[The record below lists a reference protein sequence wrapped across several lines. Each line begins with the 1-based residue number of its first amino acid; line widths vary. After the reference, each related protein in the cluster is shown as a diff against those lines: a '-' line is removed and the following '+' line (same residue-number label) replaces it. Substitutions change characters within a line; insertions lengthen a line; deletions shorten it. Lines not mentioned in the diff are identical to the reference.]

1 MYNMI
6 NILTELIDRQI
17 KIDSKISTEKAMYIH
32 QKQLD
37 QLKTMTQPE
46 KVVVIYG
53 ARRTGKTTLLNEFL
67 KGESLPYLLVNGEDI
82 DVQGYLSSQSI
93 EKLTSFVGSATLL
106 VVDEA
111 QKIPNIGI
119 NLKLIVD
126 HIPGIRII
134 ATGSSSFDLARSM
147 GEPLTG
153 RKFTLKL
160 FPLAQMEI
168 TQIEMRHQTDAH
180 LESRLIYGSYPEVV
194 LTQDNRMRE
203 QYLKEL
209 VSSYLYKD
217 ILELEGVRNASK
229 ISRLLQ
235 LIAFQIG
242 KEVSYTELGTS
253 LGMSKNTVERYLDLL
268 EKAFVLQ
275 RLPGFSRNL
284 RNEITKNS
292 RYCFLDNGI
301 RNALIS
307 NFNSLELR
315 NDVGELWENY
325 LIMERLKRQEYLGE
339 IANTYFWRTY
349 TRKELDLVEERGGR
363 LYGYEMKWG
372 KEKPKAP
379 KEWTSAYPESSYMLV
394 NRENYLD
401 FIL

>member
-1 MYNMI
+1 
-6 NILTELIDRQI
+6 
-17 KIDSKISTEKAMYIH
+17 
-32 QKQLD
+32 
-37 QLKTMTQPE
+37 
-46 KVVVIYG
+46 
-53 ARRTGKTTLLNEFL
+53 
-67 KGESLPYLLVNGEDI
+67 
-82 DVQGYLSSQSI
+82 
-93 EKLTSFVGSATLL
+93 
-106 VVDEA
+106 
-111 QKIPNIGI
+111 
-119 NLKLIVD
+119 
-126 HIPGIRII
+126 
-134 ATGSSSFDLARSM
+134 
-147 GEPLTG
+147 
-153 RKFTLKL
+153 
-160 FPLAQMEI
+160 
-168 TQIEMRHQTDAH
+168 
-180 LESRLIYGSYPEVV
+180 
-194 LTQDNRMRE
+194 MRE

-363 LYGYEMKWG
+363 LFGYEMKWD

-379 KEWTSAYPESSYMLV
+379 KEWTSSYPESSYMLV